1 MTPGTSR
8 HAPERAKGLETI
20 VAVRAF
26 EDRRSNQQRS
36 KPVKTTEP
44 PEGLSD
50 GLYTAVESDGR
61 VKFILTRRRK
71 PIAQVTL
78 PANEAGYVAANALGG
93 AYDAFDQ
100 AAMGLVPAGERKTT
114 YPFVRIT
121 GLGLGPCP
129 IEGHACLI
137 VKVGA
142 AELGFAF
149 PLSKLKEF
157 AQWMAAQE
165 LPEK

>member
-1 MTPGTSR
+1 
-8 HAPERAKGLETI
+8 
-20 VAVRAF
+20 
-26 EDRRSNQQRS
+26 
-36 KPVKTTEP
+36 
-44 PEGLSD
+44 
-50 GLYTAVESDGR
+50 
-61 VKFILTRRRK
+61 
-71 PIAQVTL
+71 
-78 PANEAGYVAANALGG
+78 
-93 AYDAFDQ
+93 
-100 AAMGLVPAGERKTT
+100 MGLVPATERKDV

-129 IEGHACLI
+129 IENHACLI
-137 VKVGA
+137 VRVGA

>member
-1 MTPGTSR
+1 VK
-8 HAPERAKGLETI
+8 AP
-20 VAVRAF
+20 
-26 EDRRSNQQRS
+26 
-36 KPVKTTEP
+36 EP

-61 VKFILTRRRK
+61 VKFILTRRKK
-71 PIAQVTL
+71 PIGQVTL
-78 PANEAGYVAANALGG
+78 PANEAGSVAANALGG

-100 AAMGLVPAGERKTT
+100 AAMGLVPAAERKAV

-129 IEGHACLI
+129 IENYACLI
-137 VKVGA
+137 VRVGV

-149 PLSKLKEF
+149 PKSKLKEF
-157 AQWMAAQE
+157 AQWMAAQD